1 MSAPSSDQASDQAP
15 CFRELIHYPDY
26 DQQYDRLY
34 AAPGAIGSR
43 VNAFEALPLSGSVMI
58 PGSFA
63 EEQVKANSAYRAL
76 F

>member
-1 MSAPSSDQASDQAP
+1 MFAPSSDQAP
-15 CFRELIHYPDY
+15 RFRELIHYPDY

-34 AAPGAIGSR
+34 ATPGAIGSR